1 MTRSRRQRFSLAL
14 TLLTA
19 VSMLVGGA
27 AVAAGPASATPSP
40 PTTLGDEGGNP
51 LLRDVLES
59 TGRGY
64 AAASVAVENA
74 RKRQAAY
81 ADELRQ
87 IEAQLDQLAPE
98 VGEVAVSAYRI
109 GRIGPLSALLGSAS
123 PDDFMDRAEGL
134 DLIAQRDNS
143 KLRRLHEARN
153 RASRAKAA
161 ADAAVADEQ
170 RQLSVMAAQ
179 KEAAERAL
187 SLVGGAAT
195 EGFVNASSP
204 VAAPAPRN
212 RDGSLPAQSCNRD
225 DPTTVGC
232 LTPRALHALTETRRL
247 GFDRYVSCYRAG
259 GPFEHPKGRA
269 CDFSAQPGGFGG
281 NATDGDKTYGN
292 NLAAFLVR
300 NADRLGILYVIWY
313 RQIWFPATGWKA
325 YSSAKGDPSSDHTN
339 HVHLSL
345 L

>member
-1 MTRSRRQRFSLAL
+1 MTRPKRQRFSLAL
-14 TLLTA
+14 TLLA
-19 VSMLVGGA
+19 VVTLLGGA
-27 AVAAGPASATPSP
+27 AVAAGPAAAAPSS
-40 PTTLGDEGGNP
+40 PTAPGDEGGNP

-59 TGRGY
+59 AGRGY
-64 AAASVAVENA
+64 AAASVGVENA
-74 RKRQAAY
+74 RKHQVAL

-87 IEAQLDQLAPE
+87 IEAQLDQLTPE

-109 GRIGPLSALLGSAS
+109 GRIGPISALLGSAS
-123 PDDFMDRAEGL
+123 PDDFMDRAGGL

-143 KLRRLHEARN
+143 KLRQLYEARD
-153 RASRAKAA
+153 RATRAKAA
-161 ADAAVADEQ
+161 ADAAMAEEQ
-170 RQLSVMAAQ
+170 RQLSVMAKQ

-187 SLVGGAAT
+187 SQVGGTST

-204 VAAPAPRN
+204 VAESAPRN
-212 RDGSLPAQSCNRD
+212 RDGSLPAQSCNQN
-225 DPTTVGC
+225 DPTTNGC
-232 LTPRALHALTETRRL
+232 VTPRTLHALTETKRL
-247 GFDRYVSCYRAG
+247 GFTRYVSCYRSG

-281 NATDGDKTYGN
+281 DASGGDKTYGN

>member
-1 MTRSRRQRFSLAL
+1 VAL
-14 TLLTA
+14 
-19 VSMLVGGA
+19 
-27 AVAAGPASATPSP
+27 
-40 PTTLGDEGGNP
+40 
-51 LLRDVLES
+51 
-59 TGRGY
+59 
-64 AAASVAVENA
+64 
-74 RKRQAAY
+74 
-81 ADELRQ
+81 ADELGQ
-87 IEAQLDQLAPE
+87 ITRELDQLTPE

-123 PDDFMDRAEGL
+123 PDDFMKRAEGL

-143 KLRRLHEARN
+143 KLRQLHEARN

-161 ADAAVADEQ
+161 ADAAVEEEQ
-170 RQLSVMAAQ
+170 RQLAVMAKQ

-195 EGFVNASSP
+195 EGFVNTSSP
-204 VAAPAPRN
+204 VAQPAPRN
-212 RDGSLPAQSCNRD
+212 KDGSWPAQSCARD
-225 DPTTVGC
+225 DPTTTGC
-232 LTPRALHALTETRRL
+232 LTPRTLHALNETKRL
-247 GFDRYVSCYRAG
+247 GFTRYVSCYRSG

-281 NATDGDKTYGN
+281 DATGGDKTYGN

-300 NADRLGILYVIWY
+300 NADKLGILYVIWY

-325 YSSAKGDPSSDHTN
+325 YNSAKGDPSSDHTN